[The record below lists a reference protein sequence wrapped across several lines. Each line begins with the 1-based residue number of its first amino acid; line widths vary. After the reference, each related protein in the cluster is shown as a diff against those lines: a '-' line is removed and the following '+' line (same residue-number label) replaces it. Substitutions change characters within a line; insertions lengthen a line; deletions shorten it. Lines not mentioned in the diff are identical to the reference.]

1 MFTDSV
7 KLRITAG
14 KGGNGVV
21 AWRREKYIPKGGP
34 AGGDGGKGGSVRVI
48 ATSNHYSLEDYRSIK
63 FIKAKN
69 GGCGGGNNKRGKDG
83 KDVKIYVPLG
93 TLIKDGDTVL
103 HDLTIDGQE
112 IFLCTGGKG
121 GKGNTTFKSPTNR
134 APDKCTEGT
143 YGEEC
148 EVTLELKLIA
158 DIGLIG
164 MPNAGKSTL
173 ISKITFMPVKIAPYP
188 FTTLRPNLGIVE
200 FDDYKRVLI
209 ADIPGIIEDAHND
222 RGLGLSFL
230 KHIERTSALV
240 YVIDCSGEVKEDP
253 YADFEVLQNELREY
267 KPEALKKP
275 FIVLLNKADILGSD
289 DYIEDFKAKY
299 PYDPE
304 SLFVISAIEETLF
317 TDEFQNL
324 DLIKQKMKDLV
335 FDCKNTPLSS
345 TPLPQLACL

>member
-21 AWRREKYIPKGGP
+21 AWRREKFIPKGGP
-34 AGGDGGKGGSVRVI
+34 AGGDGGKGGSVRII
-48 ATSNHYSLEDYRSIK
+48 ADSNLYSLEDYRSIK
-63 FIKAKN
+63 IIKAKN
-69 GGCGGGNNKRGKDG
+69 GGCGGGNNRRGKDA
-83 KDVKIYVPLG
+83 KDIKIYVPMG
-93 TLIKDGDTVL
+93 TLIKDGDTIL
-103 HDLTIDGQE
+103 HDLTTDGQE
-112 IFLCTGGKG
+112 VHLCQGGKG
-121 GKGNTTFKSPTNR
+121 GKGNSRFKSPTNR
-134 APDKCTEGT
+134 APDQCTEGT
-143 YGEEC
+143 PGEEC

-173 ISKITFMPVKIAPYP
+173 ISKITLLPVKIAPYP
-188 FTTLRPNLGIVE
+188 FTTLRPNLGILE

-209 ADIPGIIEDAHND
+209 ADIPGIIQDAHND

-230 KHIERTSALV
+230 KHIERTSCLI

-253 YADFEVLQNELREY
+253 YADFLTLQNELKEY
-267 KPEALKKP
+267 NPEALKKP
-275 FIVLLNKADILGSD
+275 FITLLNKADISGSD

-299 PYDPE
+299 PFEPE

-317 TDEFQNL
+317 TNELQNL

-335 FDCKNTPLSS
+335 FSS
-345 TPLPQLACL
+345 RDNLALI